1 MKEIKKGWK
10 NIPIGGNILEAGNSK
25 NYITGTWRTFIPR
38 LDKEKCVHCFQ
49 CWMFCPDNSISIVE
63 NKMTGF
69 DYDHCKG
76 CGICVSVCPTKAIT
90 MEKEEK

>member
-1 MKEIKKGWK
+1 MKEIKKSWK

-38 LDKEKCVHCFQ
+38 LDKEKCVNCFQ

-63 NKMTGF
+63 NKMVGF

-76 CGICVSVCPTKAIT
+76 CGMCVSVCPTKAIT